1 MLDILLYS
9 EDTKLSQ
16 LISSYLLEQN
26 KHFRILHVL
35 SEEADLITFLQKSH
49 FDFLI
54 LVTEREENSHIFD
67 YLNKF
72 NIENHL
78 NSIIVVS
85 GNAELKKI
93 LRKSR
98 FLAKSFNKN
107 TNPQTL
113 AKQISNVI
121 EEKYAYNKNIKAR
134 IIHELYYIGFKPYHK
149 GTGFMAESIYMVYQK
164 DAHLCDNFEKNIYPM
179 VAAKYNTTTT
189 NVKSDIIKSINSM
202 YAECELS
209 KLQKYFHFSTDF
221 RPTTKMIIYTVI
233 SNIAQ
238 N

>member
-9 EDTKLSQ
+9 ENTMLSQ
-16 LISSYLLEQN
+16 QISTYLLEQN

-35 SEEADLITFLQKSH
+35 SEKADLIKFLQTSH

-54 LVTEREENSHIFD
+54 LITEKIENSNIFE
-67 YLNKF
+67 YLNEF

-78 NSIIVVS
+78 GSIIVIS
-85 GNAELKKI
+85 NNSELKK
-93 LRKSR
+93 LLKKNR
-98 FLAKSFNKN
+98 FLAKSFNN
-107 TNPQTL
+107 NLAPHTL
-113 AKQISNVI
+113 AKQISTTI
-121 EEKYAYNKNIKAR
+121 EEKYSYGTNLRAKIA
-134 IIHELYYIGFKPYHK
+134 HELYYIGFKPYHK
-149 GTGFMAESIYMVYQK
+149 GTGFMVESIYMVYQK
-164 DAHLCDNFEKNIYPM
+164 DAHLCDNFERNIYPA
-179 VAAKYNTTTT
+179 VAAKFNTTTS

-209 KLQKYFHFSTDF
+209 KLKKYFHFSTDF

-238 N
+238 A